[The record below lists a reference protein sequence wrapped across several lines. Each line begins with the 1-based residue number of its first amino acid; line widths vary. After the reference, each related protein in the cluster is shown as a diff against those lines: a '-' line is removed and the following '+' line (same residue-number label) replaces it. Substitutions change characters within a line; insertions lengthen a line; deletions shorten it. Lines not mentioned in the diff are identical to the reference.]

1 MKQTFDPHAIAREIK
16 TVQDAGRQ
24 IEPLTSQRRD
34 FDVASA
40 YEVARLVH
48 QARLHEGSVS
58 LGRKIGFTNATLW
71 DEYGVREPIWS
82 YVYDTTVVRLPGNY
96 ALCDLRRFAE
106 PKIEPEIV
114 IHFQSAPAEGD
125 DLPSILECVDWIAHG
140 IEIVQSHFPGWK
152 FQAADTVADSA
163 LHGTLLVGEPVPL
176 ANMEGDLLKVLEDF
190 SVTLSCNGE
199 VKEVGRGTNVL
210 GSPLAAIA
218 HLNSLLAVQPNA
230 IPLQANELVTT
241 GTLTA
246 ALPICAGETWSTKL
260 DGIPLPGISVD
271 FVEEI
276 KRNDGV

>member
-1 MKQTFDPHAIAREIK
+1 MKQTLDPHAIAREIK

-96 ALCDLRRFAE
+96 AACDLRRFAE

-125 DLPSILECVDWIAHG
+125 DLPAILECVDWIAHG

-218 HLNSLLAVQPNA
+218 HLNSVLATQPKA
-230 IPLQANELVTT
+230 ISLQANELVTT
-241 GTLTA
+241 GTLTS
-246 ALPICAGETWSTKL
+246 ALSIQAGETWTTAFE
-260 DGIPLPGISVD
+260 GIPLPGISVQ
-271 FVEEI
+271 FVA
-276 KRNDGV
+276 